1 MEFILE
7 LAIDSVGD
15 LLGDLSMPLWDK
27 LRSKYLQWKQRRHT
41 DQ

>member
-7 LAIDSVGD
+7 LAIDFVGD

-27 LRSKYLQWKQRRHT
+27 LRSKYQQWKKKKHSNK
-41 DQ
+41 